1 MLGQGW
7 VVNLGYEVDHNAAPL
22 IHDMAESAVPVDT
35 KFDERHKATDSTRRQ
50 ASQSSPR
57 NKILP
62 RCGLGFSS
70 ALGKNFIH
78 KEFRNNDAV
87 FTRHEGA

>member
-1 MLGQGW
+1 MKTRRQGDRAPVLGQGW
-7 VVNLGYEVDHNAAPL
+7 VVDLGYEVDHDAAPL
-22 IHDMAESAVPVDT
+22 IHDMAVSAVPVDT

-62 RCGLGFSS
+62 L
-70 ALGKNFIH
+70 
-78 KEFRNNDAV
+78 RNGDSY
-87 FTRHEGA
+87 E